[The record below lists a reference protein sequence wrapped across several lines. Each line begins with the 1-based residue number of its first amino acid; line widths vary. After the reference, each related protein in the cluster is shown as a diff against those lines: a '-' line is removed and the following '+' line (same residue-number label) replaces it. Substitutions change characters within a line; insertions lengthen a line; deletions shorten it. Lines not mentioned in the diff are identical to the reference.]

1 MKKFFLS
8 TLNLTTAFLI
18 LTAGCSGVVTRSA
31 TTEIKTFFLAGQ
43 EARLTGLKQNLCPE
57 KVDLSAYAHLMEIKY
72 PPTST
77 VEVLKDPPVRAHVI
91 FAVLQWTRPPEVP
104 CDDPRVVEGF
114 KTKAQAVGA
123 DAIIICK
130 DSHGAKNN
138 LEVLAVKYKL
148 E

>member
-72 PPTST
+72 PRWRSSRT
-77 VEVLKDPPVRAHVI
+77 
-91 FAVLQWTRPPEVP
+91 LQSGPM
-104 CDDPRVVEGF
+104 
-114 KTKAQAVGA
+114 
-123 DAIIICK
+123 
-130 DSHGAKNN
+130 
-138 LEVLAVKYKL
+138 
-148 E
+148 